1 MTRAYR
7 AVLLRHPNALPV
19 ASTQPVMTPRG
30 FVLIERMSA
39 ALVAGGLKPG
49 AALEAINTVA
59 AFVIGS
65 CVVEAGVTPG
75 SDPVAQEAVMEVN
88 AAIDPTQF
96 PTMAAA
102 MAEAGAQLSDDEA
115 QFATAADALIR
126 GLESSFRDRGLMR

>member
-1 MTRAYR
+1 
-7 AVLLRHPNALPV
+7 
-19 ASTQPVMTPRG
+19 
-30 FVLIERMSA
+30 
-39 ALVAGGLKPG
+39 
-49 AALEAINTVA
+49 VA

-75 SDPVAQEAVMEVN
+75 SEPVPQEAMLEVY
-88 AAIDPTQF
+88 AAIDPAQF

-126 GLESSFRDRGLMR
+126 GLESGFRDRGLMR